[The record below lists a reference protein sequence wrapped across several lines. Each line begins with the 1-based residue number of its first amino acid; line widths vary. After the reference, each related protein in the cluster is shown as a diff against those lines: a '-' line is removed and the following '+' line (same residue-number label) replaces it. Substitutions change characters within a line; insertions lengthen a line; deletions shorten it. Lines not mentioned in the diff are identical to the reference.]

1 MQKKNRAQPSVRQ
14 YNEIESVTKSNFI
27 ESLRSAAITSAVNTS
42 WDASAESLYH

>member
-1 MQKKNRAQPSVRQ
+1 MQKKQGPT
-14 YNEIESVTKSNFI
+14 EIESVTKSNFI